1 MSPNDTNL
9 RAFSM
14 PGSTADIK
22 EMVHIRSNATT
33 NPNDRQKKWN
43 RIEKLFKQWQTRG
56 LIPADDQPGPTEA
69 HRTAVVE
76 YENAEYLQQQEAWV
90 KAGRPPWYGPAKSA
104 MKKAE
109 KRKAIVTSLLIHLTY
124 TSQGLTNSIHVVNT
138 EITEEAPVIQTPK
151 QYPSLTEVSPPD
163 ISENNRF
170 HQASIQAPNVK
181 ELGYKLEEELNRR
194 MEELSR
200 RMEAELIRRME
211 ELKRQ
216 EHRKRWEK
224 EQEEKNYRTGYSP
237 ETTHSTEERRQADE
251 AHNDIM
257 TERKRTEEE
266 YQERM
271 VQRRQEDERFQVMMA
286 DRQQRQRREQEE
298 QRTQRWE
305 ESQRT
310 HRTNY
315 SPDKDYSKGPTNEDD
330 NDRAHS
336 VTSKHSVYPEPINKR
351 DNGKESNDQE
361 EEGMMAAS
369 HVEIVDIWPEIAPLS
384 NIHHNVAPHNT

>member
-1 MSPNDTNL
+1 M
-9 RAFSM
+9 
-14 PGSTADIK
+14 
-22 EMVHIRSNATT
+22 
-33 NPNDRQKKWN
+33 
-43 RIEKLFKQWQTRG
+43 FKQWQTRG

-90 KAGRPPWYGPAKSA
+90 KAGQPPWYGPAKSA

-124 TSQGLTNSIHVVNT
+124 TSQGLTNSIHV
-138 EITEEAPVIQTPK
+138 
-151 QYPSLTEVSPPD
+151 
-163 ISENNRF
+163 
-170 HQASIQAPNVK
+170 APNVK

-200 RMEAELIRRME
+200 RMEELR
-211 ELKRQ
+211 RQ
-216 EHRKRWEK
+216 EHEERKRWEK

-310 HRTNY
+310 RTNY

-336 VTSKHSVYPEPINKR
+336 VTSKHSVYRNLQPQAPQYLQQQTPVYLPTQVQHKHHSIFNSKHLCIFLPKYIFNSKHLCIFLPKYSRKHRYTPHTAATKGTMERKATIKR
-351 DNGKESNDQE
+351 KKG
-361 EEGMMAAS
+361 
-369 HVEIVDIWPEIAPLS
+369 
-384 NIHHNVAPHNT
+384 